1 MAEEVRSGAA
11 LNVVAGAAGVT
22 ARTMP
27 PVQRSVNAPGERM
40 PATLARKLFAAQQG
54 DVVVDA
60 MEDGHVVAR
69 LAEIRE
75 ADLVAAADELERAH
89 EELSAGMAV
98 DIRTQYLEALRDR
111 YHVTVDE
118 AAVRSLF

>member
-11 LNVVAGAAGVT
+11 LNVVAEAAGVT

-60 MEDGHVVAR
+60 MEEGHDVAR
-69 LAEIRE
+69 LAEKRE
-75 ADLVAAADELERAH
+75 TDLVTAAEALESAR
-89 EELSAGMAV
+89 ERQSAGMG
-98 DIRTQYLEALRDR
+98 DYTGTEGNK
-111 YHVTVDE
+111 
-118 AAVRSLF
+118 AA

>member
-1 MAEEVRSGAA
+1 
-11 LNVVAGAAGVT
+11 
-22 ARTMP
+22 
-27 PVQRSVNAPGERM
+27 M
-40 PATLARKLFAAQQG
+40 PAALARKLFAAQQG

-75 ADLVAAADELERAH
+75 ADLVAAAAELERAR

-98 DIRTQYLEALRDR
+98 DIRPPNREALRDR

-118 AAVRSLF
+118 AIGRASVRERVCQYVWISLVAVSLKKKKK